1 MRVSGDRFKTDR
13 QRQIET
19 DRDKNVEERDWGL
32 LILLLFMLS
41 IAVAV
46 SLPLHFLIAVS
57 RRAWPNECVD
67 SCHRS
72 TLR

>member
-1 MRVSGDRFKTDR
+1 MSGDKFKTDR
-13 QRQIET
+13 QKQIET
-19 DRDKNVEERDWGL
+19 DRDRKNVEERDWGL

-41 IAVAV
+41 IAVVV
-46 SLPLHFLIAVS
+46 SLALHFLIAVS
-57 RRAWPNECVD
+57 HRAWPNECVD